1 MKVSNEG
8 FKQVLRRF
16 ASGVTIVTVKN
27 AEEIHGI
34 TVSAFISVS
43 IDPELIL
50 ISIGKQA
57 RAHSMLEAS
66 KDFGVSILSSKQVGI
81 SNHFANWGEKTK
93 PEFENLAGFPV
104 ISGAI
109 AQLHCTNYAQYDA
122 GDHSL
127 FIGKVENLNYTDGK
141 ALIFYSGQYRKLKK
155 NK

>member
-16 ASGVTIVTVKN
+16 PSGVTVVTVKN
-27 AEEIHGI
+27 GTEVHGI

-50 ISIGKQA
+50 VSIGKQA
-57 RAHSMLEAS
+57 RAHPMLEAS
-66 KDFGVSILSSKQVGI
+66 KEFGVSILSSKQAGI
-81 SNHFANWGEKTK
+81 SNHFANWGKKTE
-93 PEFENLAGFPV
+93 PEFEDLGGFPV
-104 ISGAI
+104 IKNAL
-109 AQLHCTNYAQYDA
+109 AQLHCTNYNQYDA

-127 FIGKVENLNYTDGK
+127 FIGKVENLNYSEGK
-141 ALIFYSGQYRKLKK
+141 PLVFYSGQYRKLKK